1 MQNVIKHGRRG
12 RPKVFIKHELP
23 SGVVKVVRAQC
34 ADYARKERALKK
46 QDLPNEV
53 RESYSST
60 NEAIRAA
67 LLGIEEGCRDEFLVD
82 IAENK
87 GYDKSQINW
96 LFSRGSYYNRKW
108 KAVYEIAKSLKLL

>member
-1 MQNVIKHGRRG
+1 MSNVIKYAKRG

-23 SGVVKVVRAQC
+23 EGVVKVVRAQC
-34 ADYARKERALKK
+34 ADYTRKERALKK
-46 QDLPNEV
+46 QELPSEV
-53 RESYSST
+53 RETYAAT
-60 NEAIRAA
+60 NEAIRNA

-87 GYDKSQINW
+87 GYDRSQINW

-108 KAVYEIAKSLKLL
+108 KAVYEIAKALKLL